1 VHTANRSGMPINH
14 IGQSTIYTHDR
25 DLILKNI
32 LHVPNASKNLVSVHK
47 FTYDNNIFFEF
58 HS

>member
-1 VHTANRSGMPINH
+1 MPINH